1 MVNTSYSIAEGKGSE
16 DILPTLVFDDGRFTY
31 FKFPGNR
38 EIPAVFN
45 VLGDGSETLVN
56 SRMEDDLLVV
66 DRVGRRL
73 MLRAGSAVVGVWNE
87 AFDIDGIPPGDGTTV
102 PGVQRQLKAKGTG
115 PAAGHE
121 RRWTTQRSHAV
132 TEQTNA
138 SKRVPDDANAISPLP
153 GEPGIPN
160 VAERQRITVSKK
172 GLLAVGLLILS
183 LVVVAAFTIQ
193 RFTASGKKPEDE
205 TSKRVSDRPTA
216 ATAEPRRL
224 EMPLPVAAASTPTA
238 TPRIPAIVP
247 TAEELAEPISVRR
260 TGAGAPAGGNTK
272 AAPPE
277 DAPVLLV
284 STRPG
289 ISVGATASPAR
300 SAEPGTAGA
309 PEAPAADARDPIANT
324 ARNLQAYQRQL
335 QGLMDTLTRTTA
347 AATGQAPVQFPAG
360 ALLGGAPGGGAPAGA
375 PIGGAAAPGAGLFG
389 GQLQGSATPRV
400 AASMLG
406 NRSLTLPKGTA
417 FTCALKT
424 KVISAVS
431 GLVGCQ
437 VQRNVY
443 SDDGRVLLI
452 ERGSHLDGEYRIASV
467 RPGTVRIPVLWTR
480 IRTPLGVTVDIDSP
494 GTGKLGESGIDGY
507 VDNRWPERIG
517 AAMLLSLID
526 DSVKLIIQNQ
536 ANESNADT
544 IVLPSTTANTSKL
557 AEKVLESTISIP
569 PLIYQN
575 QGGIVGIYVARD
587 VDFSS
592 VYELQAVQR

>member
-1 MVNTSYSIAEGKGSE
+1 MNEQA
-16 DILPTLVFDDGRFTY
+16 
-31 FKFPGNR
+31 
-38 EIPAVFN
+38 
-45 VLGDGSETLVN
+45 
-56 SRMEDDLLVV
+56 
-66 DRVGRRL
+66 DRNE
-73 MLRAGSAVVGVWNE
+73 RA
-87 AFDIDGIPPGDGTTV
+87 
-102 PGVQRQLKAKGTG
+102 
-115 PAAGHE
+115 
-121 RRWTTQRSHAV
+121 
-132 TEQTNA
+132 
-138 SKRVPDDANAISPLP
+138 PDDANAISPLP
-153 GEPGIPN
+153 GEAGIPN
-160 VAERQRITVSKK
+160 VAERQRISISRK

-193 RFTASGKKPEDE
+193 RFSASGKKADE
-205 TSKRVSDRPTA
+205 GESKRVSDRPTA

-224 EMPLPVAAASTPTA
+224 EMPFATAAASAVPAA
-238 TPRIPAIVP
+238 TRIPAIVP
-247 TAEELAEPISVRR
+247 TADEMSEPIGVRR
-260 TGAGAPAGGNTK
+260 TGTGAPGGGNTK
-272 AAPPE
+272 VVPPE

-289 ISVGATASPAR
+289 TPSATTVAAPQASDQAAPTA
-300 SAEPGTAGA
+300 AEGQA
-309 PEAPAADARDPIANT
+309 PDPNDPIANT
-324 ARNLQAYQRQL
+324 ARNLQGYQRQL
-335 QGLMDTLTRTTA
+335 QGLLDTLTRSTA
-347 AATGQAPVQFPAG
+347 LATGQATGQVPTG
-360 ALLGGAPGGGAPAGA
+360 ALLGA
-375 PIGGAAAPGAGLFG
+375 PIGGAPLAAAVSPGAGLFG

-437 VQRNVY
+437 VQRNVF

-480 IRTPLGVTVDIDSP
+480 IRTPLGVTVDIESP
-494 GTGKLGESGIDGY
+494 GTGQLGESGIDGY
-507 VDNRWPERIG
+507 VDNRWGERIG

-526 DSVKLIIQNQ
+526 DSVKLVIQNQ
-536 ANESNADT
+536 PNDSNADT

-557 AEKVLESTISIP
+557 AEKVLESTINIP

-592 VYELQAVQR
+592 VYELKPVQ